1 MKYFAVKPLTVGML
15 PKTGLLDF
23 MDFGTPVHCKG
34 CSEPVWG
41 WIKTE
46 TPITPGLATH
56 MGLVPAL

>member
-1 MKYFAVKPLTVGML
+1 MKYYTTKPLTAGML